1 MNQHEL
7 LAILARDEDK
17 DAFINICPLGVT
29 HWHLFCLQLTT
40 LLVQVPKFFSFLHL
54 ALACPVLESRG
65 KYPAKIR
72 LVLE

>member
-7 LAILARDEDK
+7 LAILARGENK
-17 DAFINICPLGVT
+17 GEFINISPCGVIY
-29 HWHLFCLQLTT
+29 WHLFYLQQTT
-40 LLVQVPKFFSFLHL
+40 LLVQVLKFFSCRYL
-54 ALACPVLESRG
+54 ALVGSVLEPRG

>member
-7 LAILARDEDK
+7 LAILARGENGG
-17 DAFINICPLGVT
+17 AFINISPRGVT
-29 HWHLFCLQLTT
+29 HWHLFCLQQTT
-40 LLVQVPKFFSFLHL
+40 LLVQVLKFFLCCYL
-54 ALACPVLESRG
+54 ALFGSVIEPRG